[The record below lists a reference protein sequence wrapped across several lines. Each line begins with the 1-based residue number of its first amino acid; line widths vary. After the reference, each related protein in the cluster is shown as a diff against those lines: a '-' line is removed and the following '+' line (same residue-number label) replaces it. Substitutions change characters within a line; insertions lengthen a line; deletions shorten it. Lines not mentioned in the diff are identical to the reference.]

1 MADTGPISRRHTLQ
15 GAGALGAAAMFGS
28 ARGVPAGAAEE
39 TPSGV
44 AANGRANPA
53 ILEKVFKTP
62 LIDTHEHLIEEKE
75 RLAASHPRVQADDW
89 SLLLNHY
96 LNSDLLVAGM
106 PKPVYDQFFAKETDP
121 VDKWRLLEPYWPAVK
136 NTGYGQAVRIA
147 MRQIYDVED
156 LSAATVKKVQAAYE
170 QTRRAG
176 FYRHILCEL
185 AKIESC
191 QVSYLGKPFS
201 ESDMPTLLM
210 QDLSIVGMFAGPDLN
225 GFGKPTGIEVRSL
238 ADWHRVIDWWFDKY
252 ARYAVAVK
260 SQNAYSR
267 DIDYEQV
274 PAEKVEAIF
283 KKRLANEPLAA
294 QEKKDLEDHLFW
306 YAVNKATEHKLPVK
320 LHTGYYAGQNN
331 MPLGRL
337 INNPASATDLCRK
350 APETRFVFMHIC
362 YPYYEE
368 LLAAAKHYTN
378 AYVDMCW
385 SWIINPVAA
394 RDFLKKFLV
403 TAPANKLLTFGGD
416 YIPVEPV
423 LGHAVIARRGIA
435 LALTE
440 LVEEGWLTLPD
451 AMDLIDPIL
460 HANARHLFNLA
471 EKAPILENVKWTRLI
486 HIGSSCFGK
495 GCTRCPTGMDCSSWT
510 YEEG

>member
-1 MADTGPISRRHTLQ
+1 MAGTGPISRRHTIQ
-15 GAGALGAAAMFGS
+15 GIGALGASAWLGS
-28 ARGVPAGAAEE
+28 AGSVPVRASNARVAGFQPAQDAAKMAATQTPDGV
-39 TPSGV
+39 TTNTRV
-44 AANGRANPA
+44 NPA
-53 ILEKVFKTP
+53 IAKRVFETP
-62 LIDTHEHLIEEKE
+62 LIDTHEHLIEERE
-75 RLAASHPRVQADDW
+75 RLAGTSHPRVQADDW
-89 SLLLNHY
+89 SLLLSHY

-106 PKPVYDQFFAKETDP
+106 PKEAYDRFFSKETDP
-121 VDKWRLLEPYWPAVK
+121 ADKWRCIEPYWPAVK

-147 MRQIYDVED
+147 MQQLYDVSE
-156 LSAATVKKVQAAYE
+156 LSAATVGKVQAGYE
-170 QTRRAG
+170 KTRQPG
-176 FYRHILCEL
+176 FYKRILCES

-191 QVSYLGKPFS
+191 QVNYLGRPFG

-225 GFGKPTGIEVRSL
+225 GFGRPTGIDVQSL
-238 ADWHRVIDWWFDKY
+238 TDWHRVIDWWFDKY
-252 ARYAVAVK
+252 GRYAVAVK

-274 PAEKVEAIF
+274 PAEKAEGIF
-283 KKRLANEPLAA
+283 KKRLANEPLTA
-294 QEKKDLEDHLFW
+294 QERKALEDHLFW
-306 YAVNKATEHKLPVK
+306 YAVRKATAHKLPVK

-337 INNPASATDLCRK
+337 LHNAGSATDLCRK

-368 LLAAAKHYTN
+368 LLAAAKHYAN

-394 RDFLKKFLV
+394 TDFLKKYLI

-416 YIPVEPV
+416 YVPVEPV

-435 LALTE
+435 LALSE
-440 LVEEGWLTLPD
+440 LVEEGWLTVSD
-451 AMDLIDPIL
+451 AMDLMDPIT
-460 HANARHLFNLA
+460 HANARQIFNLP
-471 EKAPILENVKWTRLI
+471 EKTQALQNAPWT
-486 HIGSSCFGK
+486 
-495 GCTRCPTGMDCSSWT
+495 
-510 YEEG
+510 

>member
-1 MADTGPISRRHTLQ
+1 MARKDSVTRRQTLA
-15 GAGALGAAAMFGS
+15 GIGALGTGALLG
-28 ARGVPAGAAEE
+28 PAGAGPARAEE
-39 TPSGV
+39 QTPYGV
-44 AANGRANPA
+44 TTNARVNPD
-53 ILEKVFKTP
+53 IVKKVFATP

-75 RLAASHPRVQADDW
+75 RLAGASHPRVQADDW
-89 SLLLNHY
+89 SLLLSHY

-106 PKPVYDQFFAKETDP
+106 PKDAYDKFFSGQTAP
-121 VDKWRLLEPYWPAVK
+121 ADKWRYLEPYWPAVK

-147 MRQIYDVED
+147 MQQIYEVDE
-156 LSAATVKKVQAAYE
+156 LSGTTVKKVQAGYE
-170 QTRRAG
+170 QTRKAG
-176 FYRHILCEL
+176 FYRRILCEL
-185 AKIESC
+185 GKIESC
-191 QVSYLGKPFS
+191 QVNYLGRPFC

-210 QDLSIVGMFAGPDLN
+210 QDLSIVGMFAGPDLD

-238 ADWHRVIDWWFDKY
+238 SDWHRVIDWWFDKY
-252 ARYAVAVK
+252 GKYAVAVK

-274 PAEKVEAIF
+274 PAERAEGIF
-283 KKRLANEPLAA
+283 KKRIANEPLTGAERKA
-294 QEKKDLEDHLFW
+294 LEDHLFW
-306 YAVNKATEHKLPVK
+306 YAVGKATEHKLPVK
-320 LHTGYYAGQNN
+320 LHTGYYAGQNS

-337 INNPASATDLCRK
+337 LHNPGSITDLCRK

-394 RDFLKKFLV
+394 QDFLKKFLV
-403 TAPANKLLTFGGD
+403 TAPANKILTFGGD

-435 LALTE
+435 LALSE
-440 LVEEGWLTLPD
+440 LVEEGWLTLSD
-451 AMDLIDPIL
+451 ALDLIDPIM
-460 HANARHLFNLA
+460 HTNARQIFNLA
-471 EKAPILENVKWTRLI
+471 EKARVLQDVPWA
-486 HIGSSCFGK
+486 
-495 GCTRCPTGMDCSSWT
+495 
-510 YEEG
+510 